1 MIKVGLVGVGGTVSI
16 ARMHLKAYLKDP
28 RVSLV
33 AIYNRSQAKAKK
45 LVEEFILDAKVC
57 NSYEELLDLVDVVD
71 ICTPNYTH
79 YEFAY
84 KAIAKDKH
92 LLLEKPMTVSLEE
105 AESLRKIAASSKRVQ
120 MLGFSYRYATV
131 VEEMKKI
138 ISENFQNIYTV
149 NCLFGGKR
157 LSNPEV
163 SLEWRMLKSLSGS
176 GAWGDF
182 GSHLL
187 DLIHYLTE
195 EEFTEAIKFSQ
206 TFIKERKAGEST
218 GFVEN
223 DDATA
228 VILRSNKMIGTF
240 LVSRVGAPEMNIQIA
255 GDGGLVKAS
264 MENPN
269 RLEFHP
275 KIIGGPYT
283 GEVIIKE
290 YREDNFLWIK
300 RQIKHFIDCIIEQGK
315 GYATIEDGYYV
326 QKLLQTAE
334 TNLV

>member
-33 AIYNRSQAKAKK
+33 AIYNRSQAKAIK
-45 LVEEFILDAKVC
+45 LVEEFNLDAKVC

-206 TFIKERKAGEST
+206 TFIKERKAKAR
-218 GFVEN
+218 FVEN

-228 VILRSNKMIGTF
+228 VIPRSNKMIGTF
-240 LVSRVGAPEMNIQIA
+240 LSVVGARNNIQIA
-255 GDGGLVKAS
+255 GDGLVKAS

-269 RLEFHP
+269 RLNS
-275 KIIGGPYT
+275 IQN
-283 GEVIIKE
+283 
-290 YREDNFLWIK
+290 YRWALYRRSD
-300 RQIKHFIDCIIEQGK
+300 
-315 GYATIEDGYYV
+315 Y
-326 QKLLQTAE
+326 
-334 TNLV
+334 